1 MRPNAACTCSASA
14 QNKCSQLV
22 SRTCGDARFGCQ
34 ASEPDAE
41 HGGSGERADRRPL
54 RRLLLPGEMKPC
66 RRGQQATRSRRE
78 RFRRTE
84 ERGRRSGQLRTSSCL
99 MCRSAT
105 QNLPRSITSSFRF
118 YFFFFLTI
126 IFLHFAP
133 KSWKLNWQSN
143 KQKYI
148 QILHMFFDFTKL
160 NIIKK

>member
-118 YFFFFLTI
+118 YFFFFFNHH
-126 IFLHFAP
+126 IFTFRAQ
-133 KSWKLNWQSN
+133 KLEIELAKQQTKIYSN
-143 KQKYI
+143 STYV
-148 QILHMFFDFTKL
+148 F
-160 NIIKK
+160 